1 MLSTLSISNY
11 ALIDSLEVDFNKGF
25 TVITGETGAG
35 KSILLGGLSL
45 VLGKR
50 ADLTSLRVKDQKCI
64 IEGSFKIDTYGL
76 QNFFEENDLDYD
88 VSTVIRREILPS
100 GKSRAFVNDTP
111 VTLAV
116 LSSLGENLIDIH
128 SQHQTMQLTEN
139 DFQLKLV
146 DALANNQKRLSEYR
160 KGLKTYRKAEKELQN
175 LVDVQVTAN
184 KEQDYNSFLLEELEK
199 APLKLGVIEE
209 LEEEYEQLNNV
220 ELIMEQLSKGDQ
232 LFNDEQIGVLPL
244 VTEMR
249 QSLSKLVDFGTN
261 YKDLYERVKSVLI
274 ELDDVSSELQRL
286 QEEVEANPDQL
297 EQVNNKL
304 QLLYN
309 LLKKHNA
316 GDVSEL
322 ISIKNELAD
331 KVFETANLDQKIA
344 SKTKEIQEIESALE
358 EQATVL
364 REKRNAVIPKL
375 KKKLESDLGLLGM
388 PSASFEIELGASGSF
403 TSTGKDELSF
413 LFTANRGGSYGEL
426 KKVASGGE
434 LSRIMLVIKAILA
447 KYEKLPTI
455 MFDEIDTGVS
465 GEISNRMA
473 DIMKDM
479 SGDLQVFSIT
489 HLPQVA
495 SKGNHHFKVYKTEGK
510 ERTMTNMKQLTTDE
524 RVVELAHMLSGKE
537 LSDSALAHAKQLLN
551 STQEV

>member
-1 MLSTLSISNY
+1 MLSTLTISNY

-50 ADLTSLRVKDQKCI
+50 ADLSSLRVKDQKCI
-64 IEGSFKIDTYGL
+64 IEGTFKIDTYGL
-76 QNFFEENDLDYD
+76 QNFFEENDLDYED
-88 VSTVIRREILPS
+88 STVIRREILPS

-111 VTLAV
+111 VTLGV
-116 LSSLGENLIDIH
+116 LSTLGENLIDIH

-146 DALANNQKRLSEYR
+146 DALANNQKRLTDYR
-160 KGLKTYRKAEKELQN
+160 KDLKIYRKAQKELQN
-175 LVDVQVTAN
+175 LIEVQSTAI
-184 KEQDYNSFLLEELEK
+184 KEQDYNTFMLEELEK
-199 APLKLGVIEE
+199 APLKEGIIEL

-249 QSLSKLVDFGTN
+249 QSLSKLVDFGAN
-261 YKDLYERVKSVLI
+261 YKDLYERVQSVLI
-274 ELDDVSSELQRL
+274 ELDDVNSELQRL
-286 QEEVEANPDQL
+286 QDGVEANPDHL
-297 EQVNNKL
+297 EQVNGKL
-304 QLLYN
+304 QLLYD

-316 GDVSEL
+316 SDVLEL
-322 ISIKNELAD
+322 IEIKNALAD
-331 KVFETANLDQKIA
+331 KVFETANLDEKITL
-344 SKTKEIQEIESALE
+344 KTKEIQEMESVLGKQAL
-358 EQATVL
+358 L
-364 REKRNAVIPKL
+364 IREKRKSVIPQL
-375 KKKLESDLGLLGM
+375 KKKLESDLNLLGM
-388 PSASFEIELGASGSF
+388 PSASFQIGLTD
-403 TSTGKDELSF
+403 TSTFLATGMDELSF
-413 LFTANRGGSYGEL
+413 LFTANRGGNYGEL

-434 LSRIMLVIKAILA
+434 LSRIMLVIKALLA

-479 SGDLQVFSIT
+479 SADLQVFSIT

-495 SKGNHHFKVYKTEGK
+495 SKGNHHFKVFKTEGA
-510 ERTMTNMKQLTTDE
+510 ERTMTNLKELTTEE
-524 RVVELAHMLSGKE
+524 RVVELAHMLGGKD
-537 LSDSALAHAKQLLN
+537 LSDSVLAHAKQLLN
-551 STQEV
+551 

>member
-1 MLSTLSISNY
+1 MLSTLSITNY
-11 ALIDSLEVDFNKGF
+11 ALIDTLEVDFDKGF

-50 ADLTSLRVKDQKCI
+50 ADLSSLRVKEEKCI
-64 IEGSFKIDTYGL
+64 IEGIFKIDNYGL
-76 QNFFEENDLDYD
+76 RDFFETNDLDYD
-88 VSTVIRREILPS
+88 VNTVIRREILPS
-100 GKSRAFVNDTP
+100 GKSRAFINDTP
-111 VTLAV
+111 VTLDV
-116 LSSLGENLIDIH
+116 LSELGENLIDIH

-146 DALANNQKRLSEYR
+146 DALADNQKRLAEYT
-160 KGLKTYRKAEKELQN
+160 KGLKTYRKAQKELQHFIE
-175 LVDVQVTAN
+175 VQSTAN
-184 KEQDYNSFLLEELEK
+184 KEHDYNSFLLTELEN
-199 APLKLGVIEE
+199 APLKAGIVEE

-220 ELIMEQLSKGDQ
+220 ELILEQLSKGDQ

-249 QSLSKLVDFGTN
+249 QSLAKLIDFGGN
-261 YKDLYERVKSVLI
+261 YSELHQRVQSVLI
-274 ELDDVSSELQRL
+274 ELDDINSELQRIH
-286 QEEVEANPDQL
+286 EGVEANPDEL
-297 EQVNNKL
+297 EEVSGKL
-304 QLLYN
+304 QVLYN
-309 LLKKHNA
+309 LLKKHSVTE
-316 GDVSEL
+316 VSEL
-322 ISIKNELAD
+322 ITIREELSQ
-331 KVFETANLDQKIA
+331 KVYETAHLDEKIA
-344 SKTKEIQEIESALE
+344 LKTRELQDMESVLE
-358 EQATVL
+358 EQSVEL
-364 REKRNAVIPKL
+364 REKRKEIIPELKL
-375 KKKLESDLGLLGM
+375 KLEADLAQLGM
-388 PSASFEIELGASGSF
+388 PSASFEINLSPTDTF
-403 TSTGKDELSF
+403 TATGMDALSF

-473 DIMKDM
+473 DIMKEM
-479 SGDLQVFSIT
+479 SSDLQVFSIT

-495 SKGNHHFKVYKTEGK
+495 SKGNHHFKVFKTEGV
-510 ERTMTNMKQLTTDE
+510 ERTMTNMTKLTDE
-524 RVVELAHMLSGKE
+524 DRVVELAHMLGGKD

-551 STQEV
+551 

>member
-1 MLSTLSISNY
+1 VLSTLTISNY

-50 ADLTSLRVKDQKCI
+50 ADLSSLRVKDQKCI
-64 IEGSFKIDTYGL
+64 IEGTFKIDTYGL
-76 QNFFEENDLDYD
+76 QNFFEENDLDYED
-88 VSTVIRREILPS
+88 STVIRREILPS

-111 VTLAV
+111 VTLGV
-116 LSSLGENLIDIH
+116 LSTLGENLIDIH

-146 DALANNQKRLSEYR
+146 DALANNQKRLTDYR
-160 KGLKTYRKAEKELQN
+160 KDLKIYRKAQKELQN
-175 LVDVQVTAN
+175 LIEVQSTAI
-184 KEQDYNSFLLEELEK
+184 KEQDYNTFMLEELEK
-199 APLKLGVIEE
+199 APLKEGIIEL

-232 LFNDEQIGVLPL
+232 LFNDEQIGVLTL

-249 QSLSKLVDFGTN
+249 QSLSKLVDFGAN
-261 YKDLYERVKSVLI
+261 YKDLYERVQSVLI
-274 ELDDVSSELQRL
+274 ELDDVNSELQRL
-286 QEEVEANPDQL
+286 QDGVEANPDHL
-297 EQVNNKL
+297 EQVNGKL
-304 QLLYN
+304 QLLYD

-316 GDVSEL
+316 SDVLEL
-322 ISIKNELAD
+322 IEIKNALAD
-331 KVFETANLDQKIA
+331 KVFEAANLDEKITL
-344 SKTKEIQEIESALE
+344 KTKEIQEMESVLGKQAL
-358 EQATVL
+358 L
-364 REKRNAVIPKL
+364 IREKRKSVIPQL
-375 KKKLESDLGLLGM
+375 KKKLESDLNLLGM
-388 PSASFEIELGASGSF
+388 PSASFQIGLTD
-403 TSTGKDELSF
+403 TSTFLATGMDELSF
-413 LFTANRGGSYGEL
+413 LFTANRGGNYGEL

-434 LSRIMLVIKAILA
+434 LSRIMLVIKALLA

-479 SGDLQVFSIT
+479 SADLQVFSIT

-495 SKGNHHFKVYKTEGK
+495 SKGNHHFKVFKTEGA
-510 ERTMTNMKQLTTDE
+510 ERTMTNLKELTNEE
-524 RVVELAHMLSGKE
+524 RVVELAHMLGGKD

-551 STQEV
+551 